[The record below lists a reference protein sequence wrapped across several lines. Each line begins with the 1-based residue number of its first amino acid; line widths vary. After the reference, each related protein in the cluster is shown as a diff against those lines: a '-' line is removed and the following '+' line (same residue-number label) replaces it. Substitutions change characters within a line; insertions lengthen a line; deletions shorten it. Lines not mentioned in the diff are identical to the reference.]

1 MAVSVFFVIGA
12 LGLLIGPGI
21 AGGATVVLGA
31 TFTLGGNLGGA
42 KLILVAKF
50 TGGLVVVDVLVA
62 SPLVNLEVPFVV
74 ALLNGF
80 FAGTAEIGR
89 LEGLDAPLVNGCL
102 PTKGDWPRCV
112 KLVLG
117 VGGVF
122 VTVVGFGAVVVFGDG
137 TGVVLVELV
146 RVAVGVVLAEVGR
159 DAGLL
164 GANLG
169 DDFVTVVAFNVVV
182 FGAIVGRTLVL
193 GLEVAGA
200 VVCLGSGFDVV
211 VDVVV
216 FLRRGADV
224 LEATGFVEVVFAGAV
239 LALETVVSN
248 FLGADFLEAKLA
260 PTAAIPAAPTTAA
273 TATSVTWNVINY
285 Y

>member
-21 AGGATVVLGA
+21 AGGASVLGA
-31 TFTLGGNLGGA
+31 TFTFAGNLGGA
-42 KLILVAKF
+42 KLILVAKL
-50 TGGLVVVDVLVA
+50 TGGLVEVDVLVT

-80 FAGTAEIGR
+80 FAGAEIGR
-89 LEGLDAPLVNGCL
+89 LKGLDEPLVNGCL
-102 PTKGDWPRCV
+102 LTKGEARCV

-117 VGGVF
+117 VEGVF

-137 TGVVLVELV
+137 IGAVLVKLV
-146 RVAVGVVLAEVGR
+146 RVVVGVTLAEVGR
-159 DAGLL
+159 DAVVLL

-169 DDFVTVVAFNVVV
+169 GDFVTVVAFNVVV
-182 FGAIVGRTLVL
+182 FGAVVGRMLVV
-193 GLEVAGA
+193 GLDVAEA
-200 VVCLGSGFDVV
+200 VVGLDRGFEVV

-216 FLRRGADV
+216 FLSKGADV
-224 LEATGFVEVVFAGAV
+224 LDATGFVEVVLAEAV

-260 PTAAIPAAPTTAA
+260 PTAAIPAAPTAA
-273 TATSVTWNVINY
+273 ASATSVTWNLINY
-285 Y
+285 K